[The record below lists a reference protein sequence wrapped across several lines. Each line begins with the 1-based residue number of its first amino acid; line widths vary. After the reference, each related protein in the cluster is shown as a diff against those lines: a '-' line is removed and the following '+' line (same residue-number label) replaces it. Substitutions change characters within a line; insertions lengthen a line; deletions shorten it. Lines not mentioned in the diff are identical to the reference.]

1 MTLESEDVFSVL
13 IPQEMYDLIIEQ
25 LSDNSS
31 TLAACSLTCRAWEP
45 SARLHLFRT
54 LRVPEDTDSIAN
66 WTQRLQNAPHVAR
79 WVRELEVPTFVGI
92 GQLVPSVFPGVRHIT
107 VGPAVVA
114 KDRSRG
120 DMSKCY
126 KEDALSPRAISHIK
140 TLSLKRMEIT
150 DIELVLLMS
159 HASTLSSLALDNVTM
174 FTIDPVRVRDL
185 APQMH
190 GFLTT
195 LNVQNASKNLVK
207 RLLKIISPYQLRI
220 LQFPVGNIADAEQLY
235 GILESPLSSLEE
247 VTITI
252 ANRAQTDGKLV
263 EYLQEREVLCNHHL
277 RALHIQIIYN
287 WRECSWTHE
296 HDLAALLLSK
306 IHASRV
312 SKIEV
317 TVQLSFYERNDLIA
331 VNWKAIAC
339 SVAERTPCPPYF
351 IVNVHNRINYP
362 GWTKEAMSIV
372 ACVLQG
378 PQTCGMRVAAHCRT
392 LARRRE
398 GRSDLEHKYAWI
410 Y

>member
-1 MTLESEDVFSVL
+1 MTLESEDVFSVH

-114 KDRSRG
+114 KDRGRG

-126 KEDALSPRAISHIK
+126 KEDALSLRAISHIK
-140 TLSLKRMEIT
+140 TLSLKRMEVT

-235 GILESPLSSLEE
+235 GILESLLSSLKE

-252 ANRAQTDGKLV
+252 ANRAQTDGKLGK
-263 EYLQEREVLCNHHL
+263 CG
-277 RALHIQIIYN
+277 
-287 WRECSWTHE
+287 
-296 HDLAALLLSK
+296 LSTPVATYSSDK
-306 IHASRV
+306 YSRSRV
-312 SKIEV
+312 PARTRGSLQPSSSRSPHPNNL
-317 TVQLSFYERNDLIA
+317 QLEGMFLDTRA
-331 VNWKAIAC
+331 
-339 SVAERTPCPPYF
+339 RPCC
-351 IVNVHNRINYP
+351 
-362 GWTKEAMSIV
+362 AS
-372 ACVLQG
+372 
-378 PQTCGMRVAAHCRT
+378 PQQDTRFSRQQN
-392 LARRRE
+392 
-398 GRSDLEHKYAWI
+398 
-410 Y
+410 